1 VQKEKI
7 AIFVPSLRGGGAERI
22 MVMLANGIIERGYK
36 VDLVLV
42 KAEGPYLKDVS
53 SDVRIIDLG
62 ASRVMTSMFKLVR
75 YLRKERP
82 HSLLSALTHANILA
96 VWVRMLARVQTR
108 VIVSQHAHHS
118 RSVQNARNVR
128 SRIISLIMKPS
139 YKRADGTIAVS
150 QGVAD
155 DLAKIIQCS
164 KNDISVVYNPVDV
177 TNIRQKAEEPLTH
190 PWFSSNQPPVILAVG
205 RLVKQKDFDTL
216 IRAFGLVRKERP
228 ARLMVLGEGR
238 EREKLLALIKNLGL
252 EQDVTLHGFVENP
265 FKYIKHAAVFV
276 LSSLWE
282 GFGNVIVEAMA
293 LGTPVVATECPSGPS
308 EILEEGKW
316 GRLVPPGDVDALAQ
330 SIIDTL
336 DDSNPPAVAS
346 RAEEFSVEKAIDGY
360 LRVLLGD

>member
-1 VQKEKI
+1 
-7 AIFVPSLRGGGAERI
+7 
-22 MVMLANGIIERGYK
+22 
-36 VDLVLV
+36 
-42 KAEGPYLKDVS
+42 
-53 SDVRIIDLG
+53 
-62 ASRVMTSMFKLVR
+62 
-75 YLRKERP
+75 
-82 HSLLSALTHANILA
+82 
-96 VWVRMLARVQTR
+96 
-108 VIVSQHAHHS
+108 
-118 RSVQNARNVR
+118 
-128 SRIISLIMKPS
+128 
-139 YKRADGTIAVS
+139 
-150 QGVAD
+150 
-155 DLAKIIQCS
+155 
-164 KNDISVVYNPVDV
+164 VDV